1 MKLNYTALLFFCM
14 LLTAGGA
21 NSQDLQYVVKDQGVE
36 MSRAEL
42 EHIVKFWGPDMQQ
55 AAANDAGDRVE
66 LLNMALAS
74 KKLAAMVPAEP
85 PEGDADAYWRLQ
97 LSIRNL
103 QSQFVVNQYLAS
115 LEVPDMTPLAQER
128 YQTQKDKYALVPES
142 RRASHILLLC
152 DPGTCDRDA
161 RRGEASKILAE
172 LEAGADFAE
181 LAARYSDDRA
191 NKDKGGQLDRWLTA
205 ASTDID
211 PYFLG
216 AVFEIDKV
224 GGRSG
229 IVDSRFG
236 LHIIQ
241 LDDMKKSYYRP
252 YEEVKDEIIASLRK
266 DYINLAAK
274 KFDAG
279 FRLTDEAYIDQAA
292 VEAILAPYKTPQ

>member
-1 MKLNYTALLFFCM
+1 M
-14 LLTAGGA
+14 LLTAGSA
-21 NSQDLQYVVKDQGVE
+21 TSQDLQPVVKDQGVG

-55 AAANDAGDRVE
+55 AAANDAGDRIE

-85 PEGDADAYWRLQ
+85 PENDADADAYWRLQ

-115 LEVPDMTPLAQER
+115 LEIPDMTPLAQER
-128 YQTQKDKYALVPES
+128 YQTQMDKYALVSES
-142 RRASHILLLC
+142 RQASHILLLC

-161 RRGEASKILAE
+161 RRDEAKKILAE

-181 LAARYSDDRA
+181 LAAKYSDDRA
-191 NKDKGGQLDRWLTA
+191 NKDKGGQLDRWLTVDE
-205 ASTDID
+205 TQID
-211 PYFLG
+211 PHFLG

-224 GGRSG
+224 GGHSG

-241 LDDMKKSYYRP
+241 LDDIKKAHYRP

-266 DYINLAAK
+266 DYITAAAK
-274 KFDAG
+274 QFDAG
-279 FRLTDEAYIDQAA
+279 FRFSDETYIDKDA
-292 VEAILAPYKTPQ
+292 VEEILAPYKTPQ